1 GFAVFLAVAPAALFG
16 FELMGK
22 LSPLSVQCRA
32 ISSYRSGRGFA
43 ELREYILLRSVG
55 IHPPASGN
63 ARKLTSVPKAVR
75 RRTRMELDHSG
86 DVGLMPMRN
95 SMRCPSGMS
104 ALRVAMPCCTSIAQ
118 RTALTGLAN
127 S

>member
-1 GFAVFLAVAPAALFG
+1 
-16 FELMGK
+16 MGK

-86 DVGLMPMRN
+86 DVGVERVETAMDNLRCKIPRIIEDMRKN
-95 SMRCPSGMS
+95 VSG
-104 ALRVAMPCCTSIAQ
+104 
-118 RTALTGLAN
+118 
-127 S
+127 